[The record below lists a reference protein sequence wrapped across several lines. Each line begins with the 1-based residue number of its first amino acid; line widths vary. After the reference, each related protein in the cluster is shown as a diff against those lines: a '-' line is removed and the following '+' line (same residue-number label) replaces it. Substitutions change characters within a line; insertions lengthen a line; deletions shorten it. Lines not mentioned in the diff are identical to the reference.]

1 MEDVALIVS
10 YLRSRVKSLSARP
23 PEIAIVCGSGL
34 SKLSELIQDPVRV
47 AYADIP
53 NFPQSTVAGHG
64 TELVFGTLGSRSVV
78 AQRGRFHHYEGNAY
92 TKVALPVR
100 VFAALGCK
108 VMIATNAAGGLN
120 AGYKVGD
127 IMIIKDHVSI
137 PTLTGG
143 NPLVGPNDEAFGPRF
158 PGLTYAYPASLQAV
172 AEGAAQAR
180 GLGPALQKGV
190 YYHCSGP
197 TYETPHEIRAM
208 RILGGDSVGMSTV
221 PEVVAAAHC
230 GMAVLGLSLIT
241 NQCR

>member
-1 MEDVALIVS
+1 MS
-10 YLRSRVKSLSARP
+10 YLRTRVKSLSLKS

-34 SKLSELIQDPVRV
+34 SGLSELIRDPVRV
-47 AYADIP
+47 PYKDIP
-53 NFPQSTVAGHG
+53 HFPESTVAGHG

-92 TKVALPVR
+92 GKVALPVR

-120 AGYKVGD
+120 PTFNVGD
-127 IMIIKDHVSI
+127 IMIINDHISF

-143 NPLVGPNDEAFGPRF
+143 NPLIGANDEGFGPRF
-158 PGLTYAYPASLQAV
+158 PGLTYAYPAKLKDL
-172 AEGAAQAR
+172 AEEAARAR
-180 GLGPALQKGV
+180 GLGDYLQQGV
-190 YYHCSGP
+190 YFHTSGP

-221 PEVVAAAHC
+221 PEVIAAAHC
-230 GMAVLGLSLIT
+230 GMSVLGLSLIT